1 MIVVRVVQ
9 TGDLDALV
17 ALAGETGPG
26 LTTFKPDRGA
36 LEARI
41 ARSRRTLDNHA
52 APHEQGYLFVMEDSA
67 SGDIAGVCG
76 IETAVGLDQP
86 FYNYRVSTVVH
97 ASQDLGIWTLMRAL
111 NISHDLTGYAELCS
125 LFLSPRYRAS
135 GVGGLLSR
143 SRFMF
148 IAQFRE
154 RFPQRICAELRG
166 HFDAQ
171 GASPFWRAVGSHFYQ
186 IDFNAADYLSSHGRK
201 SFLAELMPRFPV
213 YVDLLSEEAQECVG
227 LTHRDTLPARK
238 MLEAEGLRY
247 ENHVDIF
254 DAGPVLECHIADL
267 RTVRESVVAPVEIVS
282 ASHACADGER
292 EPARGNEREAPRSLV
307 SNTSLD
313 DFRVGVAPGVVEA
326 GVFRMTSDEAAA
338 LGVNAGDA
346 VRVLTMTHIP
356 RQKQGSA

>member
-17 ALAGETGPG
+17 GLAGETGPG
-26 LTTFKPDRGA
+26 LTSFKPDRAA

-41 ARSRRTLDNHA
+41 ARSSRTLDNHA

-67 SGDIAGVCG
+67 TGDIAGVCG

-111 NISHDLTGYAELCS
+111 NISHDLTGYAEVCS

-154 RFPQRICAELRG
+154 RFPQRICAEMRG
-166 HFDAQ
+166 HFDAE
-171 GASPFWRAVGSHFYQ
+171 GTSPFWRAVGSHFYQ

-213 YVDLLSEEAQECVG
+213 YVDLLPEEAQECVG
-227 LTHRDTLPARK
+227 LTHSDTLPARK

-267 RTVRESVVAPVEIVS
+267 RTVRESVVVPVEIVG
-282 ASHACADGER
+282 AAHAAVDGER
-292 EPARGNEREAPRSLV
+292 EPARGNRSDVPHSLV
-307 SNTSLD
+307 SNTSLG

-326 GVFRMTSDEAAA
+326 GVFRLTSEEAAA
-338 LGVNAGDA
+338 LRVNAGDP
-346 VRVLTMTHIP
+346 VRVMPTRHAP